1 MSKRILEEKNQ
12 EMLVAGAYL
21 NFFFISREKTFNN
34 WAPRPLSKK
43 VAAKKVEMSKLKK
56 KRFILVTN
64 YLSEI
69 SKRILEEKNQEI
81 LVVGAY
87 FNFFFT
93 SRDKTFNSWAQR
105 TVSKKVI
112 VYEIIRL

>member
-43 VAAKKVEMSKLKK
+43 VAAKKVELSELKK
-56 KRFILVTN
+56 GSSWWQITYQRFWK
-64 YLSEI
+64 E
-69 SKRILEEKNQEI
+69 
-81 LVVGAY
+81 
-87 FNFFFT
+87 F
-93 SRDKTFNSWAQR
+93 W
-105 TVSKKVI
+105 KKKI
-112 VYEIIRL
+112 KKY

>member
-43 VAAKKVEMSKLKK
+43 VIAKKVELSKLK
-56 KRFILVTN
+56 N
-64 YLSEI
+64 GS
-69 SKRILEEKNQEI
+69 S
-81 LVVGAY
+81 
-87 FNFFFT
+87 
-93 SRDKTFNSWAQR
+93 
-105 TVSKKVI
+105 
-112 VYEIIRL
+112 